1 MMTTAQPV
9 AYIRKSVVHNDVK
22 SVSWEVQEAKVRELA
37 ALNGDNHGRLLI
49 LSDWN
54 ISGRKGSAGRPGYAR
69 LLEMIESGEASSVYS
84 YNLARLSR
92 SVQDLR
98 ALMALADAHHVP
110 VRLVADHVDTSTA
123 TGRMLL
129 TILSAV
135 DEMIADLAS
144 EHARDAVVERRAR
157 GDVIGRATYGSQD
170 GEDIAVIIAAFRR
183 AGSYHGAARILT
195 EEGYPTRL
203 GGPWRAT
210 TVRVLLRRYAPGVV
224 PPGQRQGAKS
234 APPFRLA
241 RLLTCRCGRTLTGV
255 NQKGHPRYVCTM
267 ATDDPRHGTPKS
279 VSESEIIGWVRDEIA
294 HLDLGVDAVQLATD
308 NAAQRTA
315 LAGRLERA
323 SEEYVAGR
331 WNRERRDREAADVA
345 AEIGKLGSAETII
358 EVPEIDWD
366 KAPAVVNASLRAI
379 LERVTLDA
387 AMRPASAVWNV
398 PEWRAE

>member
-1 MMTTAQPV
+1 M
-9 AYIRKSVVHNDVK
+9 
-22 SVSWEVQEAKVRELA
+22 A

-54 ISGRKGSAGRPGYAR
+54 ISGRKGTKDRPGYAR
-69 LLEMIESGEASSVYS
+69 LVEMIESEEASAVYS
-84 YNLARLSR
+84 YNLSRLSR

-129 TILSAV
+129 TILAAV

-144 EHARDAVVERRAR
+144 EHARDAVAERRAR

-170 GEDIAVIIAAFRR
+170 GEDIAVIVDAFRR
-183 AGSYHGAARILT
+183 AGSYHGAARLLT

-210 TVRVLLRRYAPGVV
+210 TVRVLLRRDASGVV
-224 PPGQRQGAKS
+224 PRGQRQGAKS

-267 ATDDPRHGTPKS
+267 ATYDPRHGTPKS
-279 VSESEIIGWVRDEIA
+279 VSESEILPWIKQEVARLRAVNPDAGEPI
-294 HLDLGVDAVQLATD
+294 DAVRLATD
-308 NAAQRTA
+308 NAAQRAA
-315 LAGRLERA
+315 LAERMRRA
-323 SEEYVAGR
+323 TEMYAATDWS
-331 WNRERRDREAADVA
+331 RERSDTEKAAIADALDRLGAVEAVA
-345 AEIGKLGSAETII
+345 AVPSVDWTWPPTAMNRVLRDLFSEVRLG
-358 EVPEIDWD
+358 DD
-366 KAPAVVNASLRAI
+366 
-379 LERVTLDA
+379 
-387 AMRPASAVWNV
+387 MRPVPDGAVWRV
-398 PEWRAE
+398 PEWRS